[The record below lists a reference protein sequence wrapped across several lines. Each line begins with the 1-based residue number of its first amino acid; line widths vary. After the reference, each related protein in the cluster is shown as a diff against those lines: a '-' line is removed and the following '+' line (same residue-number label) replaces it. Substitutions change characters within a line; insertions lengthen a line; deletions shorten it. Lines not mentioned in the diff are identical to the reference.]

1 MQFLLRLAQA
11 IANLFAYLATAVIV
25 VLTLHVCVDVASRY
39 IFNLPL
45 PGTTEMV
52 AKYYMV
58 GAVFL
63 PLAYCQIHRQHFS
76 ATLFEAYLPAMLV
89 RRVDGIHD
97 LIMCL
102 LAGLYAY
109 CTGLAAYD
117 ATMIGERVQTAF
129 YPLLTWPSRWLV
141 PIGTGVLCVV
151 AGLQFIVSFR
161 REPK

>member
-1 MQFLLRLAQA
+1 MGFVFRLAET
-11 IANLFAYLATAVIV
+11 IANAFAYFATAVIV
-25 VLTLHVCVDVASRY
+25 VLTLHVCVDVGSRY
-39 IFNLPL
+39 LLNLPL

-63 PLAYCQIHRQHFS
+63 PLAYCQLHRQHFN
-76 ATLFEAYLPAMLV
+76 ATLFEAYLPRKLL
-89 RRVDGIHD
+89 RRVDGVHD
-97 LIMCL
+97 LVMCL

-109 CTGLAAYD
+109 CSGLAAYD

-151 AGLQFIVSFR
+151 AALQFILIFR

>member
-117 ATMIGERVQTAF
+117 ATLIGERVQTAF

-141 PIGTGVLCVV
+141 PIGTGVLCIV
-151 AGLQFIVSFR
+151 AGLQFIISFR

>member
-1 MQFLLRLAQA
+1 MRFLTKLADG
-11 IANLFAYLATAVIV
+11 IANVFAYIATAVIV
-25 VLTLHVCVDVASRY
+25 ILTLHVCVDVASRY

-52 AKYYMV
+52 ARYYMV

-63 PLAYCQIHRQHFS
+63 PLAYCQIHRQHFN
-76 ATLFEAYLPAMLV
+76 ATLFEAFLPRTFV
-89 RRVDGIHD
+89 RRVDGVHD

-117 ATMIGERVQTAF
+117 ATVVGERVQTAF

-141 PIGTGVLCVV
+141 PIGATVLCVV
-151 AGLQFIVSFR
+151 AGPHFIT
-161 REPK
+161 